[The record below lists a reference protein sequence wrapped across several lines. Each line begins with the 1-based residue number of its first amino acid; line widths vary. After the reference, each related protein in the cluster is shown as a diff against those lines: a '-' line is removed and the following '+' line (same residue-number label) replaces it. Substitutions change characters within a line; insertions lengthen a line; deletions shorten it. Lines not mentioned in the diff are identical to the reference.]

1 MLSPHSP
8 AAMYQAAYVPCL
20 AQVERNISLYA
31 ALPLLEYFAQLSTS
45 YSSFPWLLLFAY
57 YKEYFYWNL

>member
-45 YSSFPWLLLFAY
+45 YSSFP
-57 YKEYFYWNL
+57 